1 MKNYKWNSEKFSGD
15 VSVVL
20 FTSRNK
26 DNKDVKDFKQRR
38 KAFVTP
44 EPLGDKTMKE
54 FQHFV
59 DNGVDGEISR
69 MYYSVNT
76 RDTLKI
82 NNLLVHYLIDNP
94 NTNPAAL
101 AGKVAA
107 IAAQK
112 ECANSKHWMFDF
124 DCFDIAKVEEF
135 KQDILAIDPTVSI
148 NITPT
153 YHNFAVVVDHGFDTR
168 KLMEK
173 WGDIVELKKDDLLFV
188 TYGKKIQE
196 VKI

>member
-1 MKNYKWNSEKFSGD
+1 MKNYKWDSDKVAGD

-26 DNKDVKDFKQRR
+26 DNENVKDFKQRR

-44 EPLGDKTMKE
+44 DPLGDKTMRE

-76 RDTLKI
+76 RDTVKI

-107 IAAQK
+107 IAAQR
-112 ECANSKHWMFDF
+112 ECASSKHWMFDF
-124 DCFDIAKVEEF
+124 DCSDVAKVEEF
-135 KQDILAIDPTVSI
+135 TQDVLAIDPTVHI
-148 NITPT
+148 NVTPT
-153 YHNFAVVVDHGFDTR
+153 YHNFAVIADHGFDIR
-168 KLMEK
+168 ELMKK
-173 WGDIVELKKDDLLFV
+173 WGDVASLKRDDLLFV
-188 TYGKKIQE
+188 ASGQK
-196 VKI
+196 

>member
-1 MKNYKWNSEKFSGD
+1 MKNYKWNTEKFSGD
-15 VSVVL
+15 VYVV
-20 FTSRNK
+20 FFVSRNK
-26 DNKDVKDFKQRR
+26 DNKDVEGFKERR

-44 EPLGDKTMKE
+44 EPLGEKTRKE

-59 DNGVDGEISR
+59 DDGVNGEVSR

-76 RDTLKI
+76 RDAAKV
-82 NNLLVHYLIDNP
+82 NKLLVHYLIDNP

-112 ECANSKHWMFDF
+112 ECASSKRWLFDF
-124 DCFDIAKVEEF
+124 DCSDAEKVEEF
-135 KQDILAIDPTVSI
+135 IQDILAIDPTISFVI
-148 NITPT
+148 APT
-153 YHNFAVVVDHGFDTR
+153 YSNFAVVVDHRFDTR

-173 WGDIVELKKDDLLFV
+173 WGEIVALKKDDLLF
-188 TYGKKIQE
+188 YKAEEKE
-196 VKI
+196 REE